1 MRPDRIVLFASIALV
16 TASIAVVPAALAQ
29 APASASQ
36 PASTAT
42 GPSATPA
49 VAAPV
54 SPGPAV
60 ASDAY
65 RLGPEDILDIAVWKE
80 PDLSRK
86 DVLVRPDGGISFPL
100 IGEVQV
106 AGRSVADVRHELA
119 TRLRSFLPDPVVSV
133 SLVKILY
140 QRVYVIGKVNKP
152 GEFMMGR
159 QLDVLQALSMAG
171 GLTAFAAANDIRIV
185 RREGGEQVT
194 LPFQYSRIE
203 KGDGLE
209 QNILLRPADVVVV
222 P

>member
-1 MRPDRIVLFASIALV
+1 MTLL
-16 TASIAVVPAALAQ
+16 TMVPMVHAQ
-29 APASASQ
+29 PTVAGSPGDSAGT
-36 PASTAT
+36 PASTA
-42 GPSATPA
+42 PA
-49 VAAPV
+49 VPPAAASV
-54 SPGPAV
+54 PAV
-60 ASDAY
+60 VADAY

-119 TRLRSFLPDPVVSV
+119 ARLRSFLPDPVVSV

-171 GLTAFAAANDIRIV
+171 GLTPFAAANDIRIV

-194 LPFQYSRIE
+194 LPFHYSRIE